1 MKIKSLSVLLVA
13 VFVVGVVGC
22 GQAQKPQSANSA
34 QAIQQTQSMPDVQA
48 KVNFLVKE
56 ANAFLSSQKFD
67 DAVNTAKYILSNLD
81 KNSTEAKSILEKAQA
96 ELKKLAEQKVNEVK
110 GDLQKTIGGL
120 GK

>member
-1 MKIKSLSVLLVA
+1 MKINAFPVFLVVA
-13 VFVVGVVGC
+13 VVVVMTGC
-22 GQAQKPQSANSA
+22 GQAQKPQAANSA

-48 KVNFLVKE
+48 KVQYLVKE

-81 KNSTEAKSILEKAQA
+81 KNSADAKSILEKAQA